1 MKKNRGV
8 LLSSLFVLMILLFNN
23 MSVLAADLDPKVIAE
38 NASRLGIW
46 TILPPVIAIVLAFI
60 TKNVVISL
68 AVGVFSGSFLLQISG
83 NNIFGAIFKAFLDF
97 INRILNS
104 LADPWNAGII
114 LQCMVIGGLIA
125 VISKMGG
132 AKAVAESLA
141 KKAKTPRSTQIITWF
156 LGLLVF
162 FDDYANALIVG
173 PIMRPVADKMKIS
186 REKLAFIID
195 GTAAPI
201 AGIAVIS
208 TWIGYEI
215 SLIKDAYATIG
226 QSVNAYG
233 LFLST
238 IPYRF
243 YNILILAF
251 IVLIAF
257 MGRDFG
263 PMLRAERRA
272 RTTGKLLSDTAKPM
286 VSDETTELE
295 PREGIKLSIWNAI
308 IPIAILIIGAF
319 AGFYYN
325 GYQAIMGGEDKALI
339 QMMQT
344 SPVSFDALRETFSA
358 SDASIVLFQSALLAS
373 IVAII
378 MGASQKI
385 FKVGGEAIDV
395 WITGMKSLIIT
406 AVILLLAWSLS
417 AVIKEL
423 GTATFLVSILSN
435 SIPKFLLPS
444 IIFILGSVIS
454 FATGSAYG
462 TMGILMPLTI
472 PLAYAVSPDPTYIV
486 INVSAVLTGAIFGD
500 HCSPISD
507 TTIMS
512 SMGSACDHLDHTSTQ
527 MVYALTIA
535 ACTIVFGYIPAGLGL
550 PIYIVLPLS
559 IVLVAVVVRFVG
571 KPNDVAD
578 KESLG
583 EEILEMDV

>member
-1 MKKNRGV
+1 MKKINRYHV
-8 LLSSLFVLMILLFNN
+8 FLLTFMMFFMTSTVAFAEEIDP
-23 MSVLAADLDPKVIAE
+23 SVMNSGKF
-38 NASRLGIW
+38 GW
-46 TILPPVIAIVLAFI
+46 FTILPPLVAIVLAFI
-60 TKNVVISL
+60 TKDVVISL
-68 AVGVFSGSFLLQISG
+68 FIGILSGSFLLNLSSG
-83 NNIFGAIFKAFLDF
+83 NPFYALIQAFLDF
-97 INRILNS
+97 VQRALNS
-104 LADPWNAGII
+104 LADPWNAGIV
-114 LQCMVIGGLIA
+114 LQVMAIGG
-125 VISKMGG
+125 VISLVSRMGG
-132 AKAVAESLA
+132 ARAIAEALA
-141 KKAKTPRSTQIITWF
+141 KKAKSPISAQIITWL
-156 LGLLVF
+156 LGIFVF
-162 FDDYANALIVG
+162 FDDYANSLIVG
-173 PIMRPVADKMKIS
+173 PIMKPVADKMKIS

-215 SLIKDAYATIG
+215 SLIKDAYASIG

-243 YNILILAF
+243 YNILILVF
-251 IVLIAF
+251 IVLIAL

-263 PMLRAERRA
+263 PMLKAERRA

-308 IPIAILIIGAF
+308 IPIGILIIGAF

-339 QMMQT
+339 QMLQT
-344 SPVSFDALRETFSA
+344 SPASFDALRETFSA
-358 SDASIVLFQSALLAS
+358 SDASVVLFQSALLAS

-385 FKVGGEAIDV
+385 FKVGEAIDV

-444 IIFILGSVIS
+444 IIFIFGSVIS

-472 PLAYAVSPDPTYIV
+472 PLAYAISPDPTYVV

-535 ACTIVFGYIPAGLGL
+535 ACTILFGYIPAGLGL

-559 IVLVAVVVRFVG
+559 IGLVAAVVRFVG
-571 KPNDVAD
+571 KPNDIVE
-578 KESLG
+578 KESLK
-583 EEILEMDV
+583 EETLEMNA